1 MALDKEKSSP
11 QATVLVVT
19 EDNEEADSLI
29 RFLGCHDM
37 TVLRAYNGLECLETV
52 RSHTVD
58 VVLLDVKMPGMDG
71 PALLAVCT
79 ELKQISPA
87 LPFILVNGD
96 DWATWT
102 ARALA
107 CARAA
112 GVKTIGVNLPG
123 DTSVKLS
130 DHAGI
135 LARIQTQ
142 LRVRHWEQELN
153 RASAA
158 IELKQPLATE

>member
-1 MALDKEKSSP
+1 
-11 QATVLVVT
+11 
-19 EDNEEADSLI
+19 
-29 RFLGCHDM
+29 
-37 TVLRAYNGLECLETV
+37 
-52 RSHTVD
+52 
-58 VVLLDVKMPGMDG
+58 VVLLDVKMPGIDE
-71 PALLAVCT
+71 PALFAACT

-102 ARALA
+102 ARTI
-107 CARAA
+107 AA
-112 GVKTIGVNLPG
+112 NGGGFVGVDLRG

-142 LRVRHWEQELN
+142 LSVRRWDQELN

-158 IELKQPLATE
+158 IEPTKPPTTE

>member
-1 MALDKEKSSP
+1 MTLDKDQSSP
-11 QATVLVVT
+11 QATVLVMT
-19 EDNEEADSLI
+19 DDNEDADSLT
-29 RFLGCHDM
+29 RFLVRHDM
-37 TVLRAYNGLECLETV
+37 TVLRAYDGPECLEIVCT
-52 RSHTVD
+52 HTLD
-58 VVLLDVKMPGMDG
+58 VVLLDVKMPGIDE
-71 PALLAVCT
+71 PALFAVCT

-102 ARALA
+102 ERARAR
-107 CARAA
+107 ARAA
-112 GVKTIGVNLPG
+112 GMKTIAVTLPG

-142 LRVRHWEQELN
+142 LSVRRWEQEAK

-158 IELKQPLATE
+158 IELAKPPTTE